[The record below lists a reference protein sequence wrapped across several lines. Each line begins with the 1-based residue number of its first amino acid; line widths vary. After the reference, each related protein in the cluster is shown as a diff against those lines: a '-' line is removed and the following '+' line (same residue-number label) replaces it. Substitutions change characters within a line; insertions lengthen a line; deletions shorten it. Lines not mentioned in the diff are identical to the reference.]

1 MTDLPPELALFAA
14 LLDAH
19 LCPRPVPSR
28 GGLRHKCRQPAS
40 VGDAFN
46 YLLCT
51 LMVEAGKMRL
61 VEQVSGEVRLSLA
74 TFPAEF

>member
-1 MTDLPPELALFAA
+1 MQIVTCPIRCPARRPPV
-14 LLDAH
+14 
-19 LCPRPVPSR
+19 PRPVPSR

-46 YLLCT
+46 YLLRT
-51 LMVEAGKMRL
+51 LMVEAGKMCL

>member
-1 MTDLPPELALFAA
+1 M
-14 LLDAH
+14 
-19 LCPRPVPSR
+19 
-28 GGLRHKCRQPAS
+28 
-40 VGDAFN
+40 GDAFN

-61 VEQVSGEVRLSLA
+61 VEQVPGEVRLSLA